1 MNKEYYLGDGTL
13 FEPGLAVTKSDE
25 CPDGKFCYHLIYGI
39 IAGEQPSREFD
50 EMICKVEFIESI
62 REDYTGKEYW
72 CRLRDL
78 VSLDSETSI
87 VEPEDGAISNFLV
100 GS

>member
-1 MNKEYYLGDGTL
+1 MSKEYDLGDGTL

-39 IAGEQPSREFD
+39 IAGELRSEFG
-50 EMICKVEFIESI
+50 EMICKVEFIESN
-62 REDYTGKEYW
+62 RENYTGKEYW

-87 VEPEDGAISNFLV
+87 VEPEDGVISNFLF

>member
-1 MNKEYYLGDGTL
+1 MGKEYYLGDGTL

-25 CPDGKFCYHLIYGI
+25 CPDNKFCYSLIYGI
-39 IAGEQPSREFD
+39 IAGELRRVFG
-50 EMICKVEFIESI
+50 EMICKVEFVESAK
-62 REDYTGKEYW
+62 EDYTGTERW

-78 VSLDSETSI
+78 VSLTPI
-87 VEPEDGAISNFLV
+87 VEPEDGAISSFLF

>member
-1 MNKEYYLGDGTL
+1 MSKEYYLGDGTL

-39 IAGEQPSREFD
+39 IAGEPLRECD
-50 EMICKVEFIESI
+50 EMICKVEFVEST

-87 VEPEDGAISNFLV
+87 VEPEDGAISNFLF

>member
-25 CPDGKFCYHLIYGI
+25 CPDGKYCYHLIYGI
-39 IAGEQPSREFD
+39 IAGEPLRECD
-50 EMICKVEFIESI
+50 EMICKVEFVESN
-62 REDYTGKEYW
+62 RENYTGKEYW

-87 VEPEDGAISNFLV
+87 VEPEDGAISNFLF

>member
-39 IAGEQPSREFD
+39 IAGELRREFG
-50 EMICKVEFIESI
+50 EMICKVEFVESAK
-62 REDYTGKEYW
+62 EDYTGTERW

-78 VSLDSETSI
+78 VSLTPI
-87 VEPEDGAISNFLV
+87 VEPEDGAISSFLF

>member
-39 IAGEQPSREFD
+39 IAGEPMCECG
-50 EMICKVEFIESI
+50 EMICKVEFIESN
-62 REDYTGKEYW
+62 RENYTGKEYW
-72 CRLRDL
+72 CRTRDL

-87 VEPEDGAISNFLV
+87 VEPEDGAISNFLF

>member
-1 MNKEYYLGDGTL
+1 MGKEYYLGDGTL

-25 CPDGKFCYHLIYGI
+25 CPDGKYCYHLIYGI
-39 IAGEQPSREFD
+39 IAGEPLRECD
-50 EMICKVEFIESI
+50 EMICKVEFVESI

-87 VEPEDGAISNFLV
+87 VEPEDGAISNFLF

>member
-1 MNKEYYLGDGTL
+1 MSKEYYLGDGTL

-25 CPDGKFCYHLIYGI
+25 CPDCKYCYYLIYGI
-39 IAGEQPSREFD
+39 IAGEPLRECD
-50 EMICKVEFIESI
+50 EMICKVEFVESI

-72 CRLRDL
+72 CHLRDL

-87 VEPEDGAISNFLV
+87 VEPEDGAISNFLF